1 MNDFLLIFRRDF
13 QTDEVQPSTEQL
25 KDHLQQ
31 WQDWYG
37 TLAAQEKLAR
47 PYQRWDTDGRV
58 LKSNKSITNG
68 PFAEI
73 KETIGGLIIIKAESY
88 DDALEIAKG
97 SPILNLGGTVEIRKG
112 F

>member
-13 QTDEVQPSTEQL
+13 QTAGTQPAEGQL

-31 WQDWYG
+31 WQDWYQE
-37 TLAAQEKLAR
+37 LADQDRLSR
-47 PYQRWDTDGRV
+47 PMQRWDTDGRV
-58 LKSNKSITNG
+58 VKSNKSVTNG

-73 KETIGGLIIIKAESY
+73 KETIGGLIIIKAKSY
-88 DDALEIAKG
+88 EDAVEVAQG
-97 SPILNLGGTVEIRKG
+97 SPILQLGGSVEVRKG